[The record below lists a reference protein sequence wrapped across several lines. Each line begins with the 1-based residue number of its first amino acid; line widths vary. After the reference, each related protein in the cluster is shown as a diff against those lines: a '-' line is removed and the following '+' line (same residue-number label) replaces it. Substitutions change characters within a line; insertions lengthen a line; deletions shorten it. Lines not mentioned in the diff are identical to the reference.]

1 MANIWD
7 RVLGYA
13 AFSQSKWAYML
24 HWLRAAHRIHPCTR
38 LCSSHRRKNRHIAQ
52 KASI

>member
-24 HWLRAAHRIHPCTR
+24 YWLRPAHRIHPCAR